1 MTVNNNGRL
10 LSAHVK
16 LYHDDVFGCT
26 QLQRV
31 LATGVLLVVMMFS
44 DAN

>member
-16 LYHDDVFGCT
+16 LYRDDVFGCT

-31 LATGVLLVVMMFS
+31 LATGVVVMMFS